1 MPTFTNSMS
10 LGSMVAFAF
19 LGGLILNLMPCV
31 FPVLSLKALGLMN
44 GHSDRREF
52 RRHGLAYGVGVL
64 VCFWILLGL
73 LFVLRRA
80 GQQVGWGFQLQ
91 SPAFVVVLASL
102 LFLMGLSLA
111 GLFEIGMSWMGLGNS
126 LAARSGYTGSFFTGV
141 LATVVAT
148 PCTAPF
154 MGTAIGFA
162 LGHSA
167 AVAFGVFTALA
178 IGLALPYVLLS
189 WFPQWAHFLPK
200 PGVWME
206 TFKQA
211 MAFPMFAAVIWLV
224 WVFGKQVGVD
234 AIARLLA
241 GLLVMGVGAWL
252 LGRKRHT
259 GIASASAIFLFV
271 LGLWIPIGSV
281 RRNDVVRAANT
292 TATGSSVTP
301 SGELQW
307 EVFSTEGVEQYRGQ
321 RRPVFVDF
329 TAAWCLACQVNERA
343 VFGSAEVRR
352 MVLSKNVVLMKADWT
367 SQDPVITKTLAS
379 FGRSGVPFYLLY
391 GRDPN
396 APPVQLPELLTPGIF
411 LSALNRL

>member
-1 MPTFTNSMS
+1 MPAAANPMS
-10 LGSMVAFAF
+10 VATMVAFAF
-19 LGGLILNLMPCV
+19 LGGVILNLMPCV

-44 GHSDRREF
+44 AGGERREF
-52 RRHGLAYGVGVL
+52 RRHGALYGLGVL

-73 LFVLRRA
+73 LLVLRKG
-80 GQQVGWGFQLQ
+80 GQQIGWGFQLQ
-91 SPAFVVVLASL
+91 SPAFIAVLAAL

-111 GLFEIGMSWMGLGNS
+111 GLFEIGMSWMGLGSS
-126 LAARSGYTGSFFTGV
+126 LASRSGYSGSFFTGM

-167 AVAFGVFTALA
+167 VVAFAAFTALA

-200 PGVWME
+200 PGAWME
-206 TFKQA
+206 TFKQV

-234 AIARLLA
+234 AVARLLI
-241 GLLVMGVGAWL
+241 GLLFIGLGAWL
-252 LGRKRHT
+252 LGRIRHT
-259 GIASASAIFLFV
+259 AIAGVFAIILFA
-271 LGLWIPIGSV
+271 LGLWLPITSARGE
-281 RRNDVVRAANT
+281 DVVKAANSAATSST
-292 TATGSSVTP
+292 TASR
-301 SGELQW
+301 ELQW
-307 EVFSTEGVEQYRGQ
+307 GVFSPERVEQYRSQGH
-321 RRPVFVDF
+321 PVFVDF

-343 VFGSAEVRR
+343 VFGSSEVRKMIR
-352 MVLSKNVVLMKADWT
+352 SKGVVLLKADWT

-391 GRDPN
+391 GKDPS
-396 APPVQLPELLTPGIF
+396 APPAQLPEVVTPGIF
-411 LSALNRL
+411 LDALNRL